1 MSDFALLD
9 ITKRKENQFIKK
21 NINTINDLV
30 NYLPKSYIDC
40 TKETGIIENEFSCLV
55 IRVND
60 VTNNENKKYVM
71 IKGIEKSSG
80 KKIVV
85 TWFNQNY
92 LYNGLLRFKN
102 SDLFVCG
109 KITYNDYFKS
119 YSITSPIVY
128 GENNE
133 MSKKIYPV
141 YSKIHGMSEDYLTS
155 KIKTALG
162 IKLYTQDYLPK
173 ALLKSENLMS
183 RQEMLY
189 EFHNP
194 TSKENLEK
202 ARYRRKF
209 ERLLYFAT
217 KIEMQNRELPK
228 GTSFCIKTMKKYN
241 DFINKL
247 PFELTP
253 DQNKVL
259 NDFVAEIKDFRRI
272 NSLVCGDVGC
282 GKTVIIQ
289 ALSVL
294 FAENGYQAAILCPS
308 VALATQHY
316 NDTKELLSPLGIN
329 VCFYRGTS
337 MKAKEKREMLEK
349 IKNGDYQVV
358 IGTHSILSKN
368 VEFNNLAI
376 AMIDEEQK
384 FGVLQEQSLLEKA
397 KNNGVNVAK
406 FSATPIPLTLFKA
419 LNSLQL
425 NVKTIKSKPNNR
437 IEPKCG
443 ITNKHEEIFRV
454 ITREVKLGHQ
464 AYVVSPMIEESE
476 RISGESVNEI
486 GTMFKEHYKN
496 NPNIKIATLTGND
509 DRKYM
514 NDVLEKFKNNEIQI
528 LIASTIIETGIN
540 FKNANCLALYGARFL
555 GLSTIHQI
563 RGRILRGGLTPYFM
577 IYSKD
582 VNDERLKFLINTTD
596 GFKLSEYDLMNR
608 SQGNIIGGYTQHGN
622 DEYVDLMMENQE
634 LFEKIKKIVPDL
646 IDNEDLLEFLKEK
659 R

>member
-1 MSDFALLD
+1 MSDLTLLN
-9 ITKRKENQFIKK
+9 ITKRKENQFNKK
-21 NINTINDLV
+21 NIYCIEDLINF
-30 NYLPKSYIDC
+30 LPKNYIDC
-40 TKETGIIENEFSCLV
+40 TKETGIIENEFSCIV
-55 IRVND
+55 INVND
-60 VTNNENKKYVM
+60 IINNDSKKYVM
-71 IKGIEKSSG
+71 VKGIERLSH
-80 KKIVV
+80 KKVNII
-85 TWFNQNY
+85 WFNQNY
-92 LYNGLLRFKN
+92 LYNNLLRFQN
-102 SDLFVCG
+102 NDFFVCG
-109 KITYNDYFKS
+109 KITYNNFFKS
-119 YSITSPIVY
+119 YSITSPTIY
-128 GENNE
+128 GENNIIN
-133 MSKKIYPV
+133 KKIYPV
-141 YSKIHGMSEDYLTS
+141 YSKISGMSENYLTE

-162 IKLYTQDYLPK
+162 IKNYTQEYLPQK
-173 ALLKSENLMS
+173 LIKSENLIS

-194 TSKENLEK
+194 TNKEKLKK
-202 ARYRRKF
+202 AKYRRTF
-209 ERLLYFAT
+209 EKLLYFAT

-228 GTSFCIKTMKKYN
+228 GTSFCIMTMKKYN
-241 DFINKL
+241 DFIKKL
-247 PFELTP
+247 PFELTV
-253 DQNKVL
+253 DQKNVL
-259 NDFVAEIKDFRRI
+259 NEFIAEIKDFRRI

-289 ALSVL
+289 AMSVL

-316 NDTKELLSPLGIN
+316 NDTKELLSKLGIN

-337 MKAKEKREMLEK
+337 MKAKEKREMLNQ
-349 IKNGDYQVV
+349 IKNGEVQVV
-358 IGTHSILSKN
+358 IGTHAILSKD
-368 VEFNNLAI
+368 VEFQNLAI

-384 FGVLQEQSLLEKA
+384 FGVLQEQTLLEKA

-425 NVKTIKSKPNNR
+425 NVKTIKSKPSNR

-443 ITNKHEEIFRV
+443 ITNKQDEIFRV
-454 ITREVKLGHQ
+454 ISREIELGHQ
-464 AYVVSPMIEESE
+464 AYVVSPMIEESD

-486 GTMFKEHYKN
+486 SKIFAEHYKN
-496 NPNIKIATLTGND
+496 NPNVKIATLTGND

-514 NDVLEKFKNNEIQI
+514 NEVLEKFKKNEIQI
-528 LIASTIIETGIN
+528 LVASTIIETGIN

-582 VNDERLKFLINTTD
+582 INDERLKFLINTTD
-596 GFKLSEYDLMNR
+596 GFKISEYDLKNR
-608 SQGNIIGGYTQHGN
+608 SQGNLIDGYTQHGN
-622 DEYVDLMMENQE
+622 DEYVDLMMGNQA
-634 LFEKIKKIVPDL
+634 LFQKIKKIVVDIL
-646 IDNEDLLEFLKEK
+646 DNEDISGFLDKK